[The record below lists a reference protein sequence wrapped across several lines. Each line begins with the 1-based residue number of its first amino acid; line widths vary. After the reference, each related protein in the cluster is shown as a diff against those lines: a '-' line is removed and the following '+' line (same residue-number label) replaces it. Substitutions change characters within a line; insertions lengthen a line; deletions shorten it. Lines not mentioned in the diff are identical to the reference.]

1 MKVVFVIFRECLRLA
16 EITQIVTHT
25 DRVRVCACVYVC
37 VCVLVEQKE
46 EKRKK
51 QTENKTPR
59 DSSQAMQQSA
69 EDSSSLMDTDH
80 GSNVLSA
87 SSPPLNSAVA
97 VAAAVPSSVAI
108 AAAAG
113 SVPVP
118 AGVGSAPGVGRTGES
133 LEFHCRMLEEELQSI
148 KESESKLKQ
157 QYVESQR
164 RERILARRLAVKEQ
178 EMQDFAS
185 QIAELKTAQ
194 APGQAAL
201 RSALLDPAVNILFQK
216 LKNELQQTK
225 AKLEETQN
233 ELSAWK
239 FTPDSNTGKRL
250 MAKCRLLYQENEELG
265 KMTSNGRLAKLEG
278 ELALQKSY
286 NEEVKKSQLELDDFL
301 QEMDEDVEGMQST
314 IVFLQQELKHTKEEK
329 ETLEKEVLQLRSY
342 VNGCGTTNN
351 GGEEGTVAA
360 DPNRMDTSEPEPES
374 GLVNGSNN
382 KLVKQSGGSSSGG
395 VVDQNRTHCVSGNSN
410 PDLLPNGGDELVGE
424 QDANSR
430 LCGGNNATS
439 ATGSN
444 NKKANNRTA
453 KTVGGKK
460 RNYAEDS
467 DDLHPQDGGA
477 DDEEDSGHYE
487 DGSNNGKMLAP
498 DSQQDQ
504 DQEMTTTTTSS
515 KRMTRSGKGKAPP
528 KLSVKKLR
536 RASVLS
542 ADPAEDDDAPD
553 GGFAANGAN

>member
-1 MKVVFVIFRECLRLA
+1 MK
-16 EITQIVTHT
+16 
-25 DRVRVCACVYVC
+25 
-37 VCVLVEQKE
+37 
-46 EKRKK
+46 EKARRKK
-51 QTENKTPR
+51 NREYLSRFEIVSDQ
-59 DSSQAMQQSA
+59 MQQPSA

-80 GSNVLSA
+80 GNVLSA
-87 SSPPLNSAVA
+87 SSPPLNSSATTA
-97 VAAAVPSSVAI
+97 AAAVSVASSGVAPGGVVV

-113 SVPVP
+113 SVPGGV
-118 AGVGSAPGVGRTGES
+118 VGSAPSGRTGEA
-133 LEFHCRMLEEELQSI
+133 LEYHCRMLEEELQSI

-157 QYVESQR
+157 QYAESQR

-342 VNGCGTTNN
+342 VNGCGANN
-351 GGEEGTVAA
+351 GEEGAIAASA
-360 DPNRMDTSEPEPES
+360 DPNRMDTSEPAPES
-374 GLVNGSNN
+374 GTNSCLVNGSNN
-382 KLVKQSGGSSSGG
+382 KLKQSSSDQSEL
-395 VVDQNRTHCVSGNSN
+395 VYQNRTHCGGGGGNSGNNN
-410 PDLLPNGGDELVGE
+410 PDLLPNGGVGDELVNE
-424 QDANSR
+424 QEQSIANSR
-430 LCGGNNATS
+430 LCGGNNSGS

-444 NKKANNRTA
+444 SKKANNRTA

-460 RNYAEDS
+460 RNYTEDT
-467 DDLHPQDGGA
+467 DDLPQDGSAGGGA

-498 DSQQDQ
+498 DSQE
-504 DQEMTTTTTSS
+504 DQEMTTTTTTTSS

-542 ADPAEDDDAPD
+542 ADPAEDDDASE
-553 GGFAANGAN
+553 GFAANGAN

>member
-1 MKVVFVIFRECLRLA
+1 
-16 EITQIVTHT
+16 
-25 DRVRVCACVYVC
+25 
-37 VCVLVEQKE
+37 
-46 EKRKK
+46 
-51 QTENKTPR
+51 
-59 DSSQAMQQSA
+59 MQQSA

-80 GSNVLSA
+80 GNVLSA
-87 SSPPLNSAVA
+87 SSPPLNSAIA
-97 VAAAVPSSVAI
+97 APASVAAAAT
-108 AAAAG
+108 AG

-118 AGVGSAPGVGRTGES
+118 SGVGSAPVAVVGRTGES

-157 QYVESQR
+157 QYAESQR

-314 IVFLQQELKHTKEEK
+314 IVFLQQELKHTKDEK

-342 VNGCGTTNN
+342 VNGCGGGTNN
-351 GGEEGTVAA
+351 GGDDGNAAA
-360 DPNRMDTSEPEPES
+360 DSNRMDTSEPDQS
-374 GLVNGSNN
+374 GSCLVNGSNN
-382 KLVKQSGGSSSGG
+382 KLKQSGSSG
-395 VVDQNRTHCVSGNSN
+395 VDQSESLLVYQNRTHCAGGGGGVGNSGNNN
-410 PDLLPNGGDELVGE
+410 PDLLPNGGVGGDELVNE
-424 QDANSR
+424 QETNSR
-430 LCGGNNATS
+430 LCGGNNASGT
-439 ATGSN
+439 TGTN
-444 NKKANNRTA
+444 NKRTNSRTA
-453 KTVGGKK
+453 KSVGGKK
-460 RNYAEDS
+460 RNYTEDS
-467 DDLHPQDGGA
+467 DDLHPQDGSAGGGA
-477 DDEEDSGHYE
+477 DDEEDSGHYD

-498 DSQQDQ
+498 DSQDQ

-542 ADPAEDDDAPD
+542 ADPTEDDDAPD
-553 GGFAANGAN
+553 GGFASNGAN

>member
-1 MKVVFVIFRECLRLA
+1 M
-16 EITQIVTHT
+16 
-25 DRVRVCACVYVC
+25 
-37 VCVLVEQKE
+37 
-46 EKRKK
+46 
-51 QTENKTPR
+51 
-59 DSSQAMQQSA
+59 QSA

-80 GSNVLSA
+80 NVLSA
-87 SSPPLNSAVA
+87 TSPPLNSVGAVPPSSSSVA
-97 VAAAVPSSVAI
+97 TAAAAVTGA

-113 SVPVP
+113 SGPVA
-118 AGVGSAPGVGRTGES
+118 AGGSVGSAPVGRTGEA

-148 KESESKLKQ
+148 KDSESKLKQ

-216 LKNELQQTK
+216 LKCELQQTK

-314 IVFLQQELKHTKEEK
+314 IVFLQQELKHTKEGK

-342 VNGCGTTNN
+342 VNGSSNN
-351 GGEEGTVAA
+351 GEDGGTGTVPA
-360 DPNRMDTSEPEPES
+360 DPNRMDTSEQEDV
-374 GLVNGSNN
+374 GGCLVNGSNN
-382 KLVKQSGGSSSGG
+382 KLKQSSSDHSESGL
-395 VVDQNRTHCVSGNSN
+395 VYQNRTHCGDKSGNSE
-410 PDLLPNGGDELVGE
+410 NGGGVDELVNE
-424 QDANSR
+424 QEQSNASR
-430 LCGGNNATS
+430 LSGG
-439 ATGSN
+439 N

-467 DDLHPQDGGA
+467 DDLPQDSSAGGG
-477 DDEEDSGHYE
+477 DDEEDSGHYD

-498 DSQQDQ
+498 DSQDSQAA
-504 DQEMTTTTTSS
+504 DQEMTTTTTTTTSS
-515 KRMTRSGKGKAPP
+515 KRMTRSGKGTKPPP

-542 ADPAEDDDAPD
+542 ADPVEDDDAPD
-553 GGFAANGAN
+553 GFAANGAN

>member
-1 MKVVFVIFRECLRLA
+1 M
-16 EITQIVTHT
+16 
-25 DRVRVCACVYVC
+25 
-37 VCVLVEQKE
+37 
-46 EKRKK
+46 
-51 QTENKTPR
+51 
-59 DSSQAMQQSA
+59 QSA

-80 GSNVLSA
+80 NVLSA
-87 SSPPLNSAVA
+87 TSPPLNSVG
-97 VAAAVPSSVAI
+97 AAAPPPSSSVAN
-108 AAAAG
+108 ATAAVTGAAAG
-113 SVPVP
+113 SGPVV
-118 AGVGSAPGVGRTGES
+118 AGGSVGSAPVGRTGEA

-148 KESESKLKQ
+148 KDSESKLKQ

-216 LKNELQQTK
+216 LKCELQQTK

-314 IVFLQQELKHTKEEK
+314 IVFLQQELKHTKEGK

-342 VNGCGTTNN
+342 VNGSSSSNN
-351 GGEEGTVAA
+351 GEDGGTGTVPA
-360 DPNRMDTSEPEPES
+360 DPNRMDTSTEQQEDV
-374 GLVNGSNN
+374 GGCLVNGSNN
-382 KLVKQSGGSSSGG
+382 KLKQSSSDHSESGL
-395 VVDQNRTHCVSGNSN
+395 VYQNRTHCGDKSGNSE
-410 PDLLPNGGDELVGE
+410 NGGGGGVDELVNE
-424 QDANSR
+424 QEQSNASR
-430 LCGGNNATS
+430 LCGG
-439 ATGSN
+439 N

-467 DDLHPQDGGA
+467 DDLPQDGSAGGGGG
-477 DDEEDSGHYE
+477 DDEEDSGHYD
-487 DGSNNGKMLAP
+487 DGSNNGGKMLAP
-498 DSQQDQ
+498 DSQDSQAA
-504 DQEMTTTTTSS
+504 DQETTTTTTSS
-515 KRMTRSGKGKAPP
+515 KRMTRSGKGTKAPP

-542 ADPAEDDDAPD
+542 ADPVEDDDAPD
-553 GGFAANGAN
+553 GFAANGAN

>member
-1 MKVVFVIFRECLRLA
+1 MK
-16 EITQIVTHT
+16 
-25 DRVRVCACVYVC
+25 
-37 VCVLVEQKE
+37 
-46 EKRKK
+46 EKARRKK
-51 QTENKTPR
+51 NREYLSRFEIVSDQ
-59 DSSQAMQQSA
+59 MQQPSA

-80 GSNVLSA
+80 GNVLSA
-87 SSPPLNSAVA
+87 SSPPLNSSATTA
-97 VAAAVPSSVAI
+97 AAAVSVASSGVAPGGVVV

-113 SVPVP
+113 SVPGGV
-118 AGVGSAPGVGRTGES
+118 VGSAPSGRTGEA
-133 LEFHCRMLEEELQSI
+133 LEYHCRMLEEELQSI

-157 QYVESQR
+157 QYAESQR

-342 VNGCGTTNN
+342 VNGCGANN
-351 GGEEGTVAA
+351 GEDGGTAASA
-360 DPNRMDTSEPEPES
+360 DPNRMDTSEPAPES
-374 GLVNGSNN
+374 GTNSLVNGSNN
-382 KLVKQSGGSSSGG
+382 KLKQSSSDQSEL
-395 VVDQNRTHCVSGNSN
+395 VYQNRTHCGGGGGGNSGNNN
-410 PDLLPNGGDELVGE
+410 PDLLPNGGVGDELVNE
-424 QDANSR
+424 QEQSNANSR
-430 LCGGNNATS
+430 LCGGNNSGS

-460 RNYAEDS
+460 RNYTEDT
-467 DDLHPQDGGA
+467 DDLPQDGSAGGGA

-498 DSQQDQ
+498 DSQE
-504 DQEMTTTTTSS
+504 DQEMTTTTTTTSS

-542 ADPAEDDDAPD
+542 ADPAEDDDASE
-553 GGFAANGAN
+553 GFAANGAN

>member
-1 MKVVFVIFRECLRLA
+1 
-16 EITQIVTHT
+16 
-25 DRVRVCACVYVC
+25 
-37 VCVLVEQKE
+37 
-46 EKRKK
+46 
-51 QTENKTPR
+51 
-59 DSSQAMQQSA
+59 MQQSA
-69 EDSSSLMDTDH
+69 EDNSSLMDTDH

-97 VAAAVPSSVAI
+97 ATAIAPASVAI
-108 AAAAG
+108 AAVAG

-118 AGVGSAPGVGRTGES
+118 AGVGSAPGVAVVGRTGES

-314 IVFLQQELKHTKEEK
+314 IVFLQQELKHTKDEK

-351 GGEEGTVAA
+351 GGEDGTVAA

-382 KLVKQSGGSSSGG
+382 KLVKQSGGSSGG

-410 PDLLPNGGDELVGE
+410 PDLLPNGGDEFVGE

-504 DQEMTTTTTSS
+504 DQEMTTTTTTTSS